1 LVKPA
6 PLLDRRDVEWVITLN
21 RQTAPLDAWR
31 LRGELH
37 YYPATGH
44 FLWAKPGKNRRPRVG
59 CISTDRSGY
68 QRHLIRVDRRL
79 YKASRL
85 AWLWM
90 TGEWPQGEVDHEN
103 RDSLDNR
110 WENLRDAT
118 HSQNQLN
125 RKATH
130 KGYKNNVSGING
142 VYRHSNGNRWVAE
155 LRGRYLGCFGTKAE
169 AAAAV
174 RAGGDHTVDDGY
186 LAGQTDR

>member
-1 LVKPA
+1 
-6 PLLDRRDVEWVITLN
+6 LDR
-21 RQTAPLDAWR
+21 QAAPLDAWR
-31 LRGELH
+31 LREELH

-44 FLWAKPGKNRRPRVG
+44 FQWAKPGKNRRPRVG
-59 CISTDRSGY
+59 CVQTVNEKY
-68 QRHLIRVDRRL
+68 TKYRRL
-79 YKASRL
+79 VIRLGGRNYFASRL

-125 RKATH
+125 RKANH
-130 KGYKNNVSGING
+130 KEYKSNVSGING

-155 LRGRYLGCFGTKAE
+155 LRGRYLGCFATKEE

-174 RAGGDHTVDDGY
+174 LSDGAPTVGDAPLGTG
-186 LAGQTDR
+186 TDR